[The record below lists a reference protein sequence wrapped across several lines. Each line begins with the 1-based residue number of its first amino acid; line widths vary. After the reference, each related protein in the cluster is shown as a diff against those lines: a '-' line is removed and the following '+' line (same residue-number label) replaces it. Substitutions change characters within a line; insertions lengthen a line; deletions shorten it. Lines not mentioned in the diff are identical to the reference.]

1 MLRMRF
7 ITTFL
12 AVTAMGTR
20 LPNALVRITHPMA
33 VSALCHSHLVREGC
47 DILMMLSDVAQKT
60 RKRFCGSGLFA
71 QRAYVSRITRRG
83 PKQGVQFTSKVNA
96 L

>member
-1 MLRMRF
+1 MSL
-7 ITTFL
+7 ITAFL

-20 LPNALVRITHPMA
+20 LPNALVRITHSMA

-47 DILMMLSDVAQKT
+47 DSFMTLSDVAQKT

-71 QRAYVSRITRRG
+71 HSAYVSRMTRG
-83 PKQGVQFTSKVNA
+83 GFKNA
-96 L
+96 V